1 VRGTSPSPSPSGEAS
16 SDASPEASL
25 DVQVLQTAASLENL
39 AVAAYTS
46 AGRMPFAA
54 TGGNGLPALISRNLA
69 HHKAHA
75 RSFNQAVAKA
85 GGAPQHAADPRYA
98 ASVVE
103 ALDGMTD
110 PSSLASLLNQLEG
123 IIAQTC
129 TRYASLAA
137 GGDLRTLFVN
147 VASVEAQHSA
157 ELLIVRTLFDDGYS
171 GPGGTAAA
179 VRAVP
184 AAVGAVCI
192 PEAAYPTG
200 DASAINEGEVR

>member
-1 VRGTSPSPSPSGEAS
+1 
-16 SDASPEASL
+16 
-25 DVQVLQTAASLENL
+25 VQVLQTAASLENL
-39 AVAAYTS
+39 VVAAYTS
-46 AGRMPFAA
+46 AGGKPFVA

-75 RSFNQAVAKA
+75 QSFNRAVAEA

-98 ASVVE
+98 RSVVE
-103 ALDGMTD
+103 MLDRMKD
-110 PSSLASLLNQLEG
+110 PSSLAGLLNQLEG

-129 TRYASLAA
+129 TRYATLAA

-157 ELLIVRTLFDDGYS
+157 ELLIVRALFDGGYS
-171 GPGGTAAA
+171 GPGETALA

-184 AAVGAVCI
+184 TAVGTVCI
-192 PEAAYPTG
+192 PEAAYPTR
-200 DASAINEGEVR
+200 DASAINEGKVR